1 MIEDT
6 RVTPQSINN
15 TFENGLLTKPT
26 PLHSMYMSGMGGFI
40 TGYKFIGDIYNKA
53 AGLPENRQ
61 LKDTLELIER
71 EKNVEGQ
78 SLGQRSLNWIADM
91 VGYSISPP
99 VLALGGLGGAA
110 ARGLSIGARAVAPA
124 AAVPFLER
132 QVGKGIIGGKP
143 FTVGDIGERLAGG
156 ALAGELSMV
165 PMAFEEGKA
174 RVANEGGALGF
185 ALSSVPILLGLRKG
199 LKVKGAKV
207 EEKPSIIPQEAKP
220 EFTTEVTEPLSETDQ
235 WHHDYENKLDTKENL
250 ANRAT
255 KILQKEGIEVNPV
268 THEVNFQ
275 LLNENDVRNLQS
287 AVTDSITSDVSQSNK
302 NHLIDYI
309 INNRI
314 DEIRSNPKS
323 QMMLRAYDNY
333 LTGKLAVRQSIIVD
347 ADKFVSNVM
356 KEKITNKA
364 FLSQPEI
371 EKAIKK
377 LSREE
382 SHVSQLPFALPE
394 NIEKRIKLKDRIAE
408 LKKKE
413 PVRAVVR
420 RIKELENKI
429 PKIMKP
435 KEEVNYLY
443 DKIIKGKEYH
453 NKLKSRAYQRLQE
466 LADYWPQAR
475 ALLERIHLE
484 EELERQQAIK
494 DALSKLRKEVEKP
507 IDRSARPEDVIT
519 YLKERI
525 EGIKPRKNPIGET
538 PKTPEQVI
546 QEVSKVP
553 SDVETVLAEHE
564 KLAEEAPKNAKELK
578 KELVKDNDRIK
589 QFKSSGKALGEF
601 IQCVLGSK

>member
-1 MIEDT
+1 MIEDY
-6 RVTPQSINN
+6 RVTQQSINN
-15 TFENGLLTKPT
+15 IYENGLLTKPT

-40 TGYKFIGDIYNKA
+40 TGYKFAGDIYRKSV
-53 AGLPENRQ
+53 GLPENKQ
-61 LKDTLELIER
+61 LKETIELIER

-78 SLGQRSLNWIADM
+78 SLGQRSLNWIGDM

-99 VLALGGLGGAA
+99 VLALGGIGGAVA
-110 ARGLSIGARAVAPA
+110 KGISLGARAIAPK
-124 AAVPFLER
+124 AVIPFLDR
-132 QVGKGIIGGKP
+132 QVGK
-143 FTVGDIGERLAGG
+143 FTVGEIGERLAGG

-165 PMAFEEGKA
+165 PLAFAEGKA
-174 RVANEGGALGF
+174 RVATEGGALGF
-185 ALSSVPILLGLRKG
+185 ALSSVPILLGMRKG
-199 LKVKGAKV
+199 LKISKEIEQKKPEISGIS
-207 EEKPSIIPQEAKP
+207 EKSEIPQEMSIEDK
-220 EFTTEVTEPLSETDQ
+220 
-235 WHHDYENKLDTKENL
+235 WHHDYENNLDSKENL
-250 ANRAT
+250 QVRAT
-255 KILQKEGIEVNPV
+255 KILKDQGLEVNPV
-268 THEVNFQ
+268 THEVQFN

-287 AVTDSITSDVSQSNK
+287 AVTDSITSNVSESNK

-323 QMMLRAYDNY
+323 QMMMRAYDNY
-333 LTGKLAVRQSIIVD
+333 LTGKLSVRNSIISD
-347 ADKFVSNVM
+347 ADKLVSNVM

-364 FLSQPEI
+364 LLSQPEI

-382 SHVSQLPFALPE
+382 SHVSQLPFTLPE

-413 PVRAVVR
+413 PVKAVVR
-420 RIKELENKI
+420 RIKELESKI

-435 KEEVNYLY
+435 KEELKYLY
-443 DKIIKGKEYH
+443 DRILKGKEYH

-466 LADYWPQAR
+466 LADHWPQAR
-475 ALLERIHLE
+475 ALMERIHLE
-484 EELERQQAIK
+484 EEFEKQQAIK
-494 DALSKLRKEVEKP
+494 DAFSKLRKEVEKP

-525 EGIKPRKNPIGET
+525 EGIKPRKNPIGES

-546 QEVSKVP
+546 QESSKVP
-553 SDVETVLAEHE
+553 SDVETVLSEHK

-589 QFKSSGKALGEF
+589 QFKSSGKALDEF